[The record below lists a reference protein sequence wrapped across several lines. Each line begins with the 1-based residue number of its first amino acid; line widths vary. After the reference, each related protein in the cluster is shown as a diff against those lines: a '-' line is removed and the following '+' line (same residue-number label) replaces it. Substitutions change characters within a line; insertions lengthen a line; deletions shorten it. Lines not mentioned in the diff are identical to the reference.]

1 MADKQVEIE
10 VVTKTDITEV
20 EDLQTAL
27 EETEASAEKVAES
40 LENVGDPNV
49 EKISSDFDE
58 VGKSADEASEEVDKF
73 QNSLDL
79 IDSAAL
85 LGISKELDQ
94 IGSKAEGMA
103 QDMNTAAISVG
114 QLATQTGIAEPQ
126 MVSLINSISNA
137 TFPNDEAMMYVKSLD
152 QMGVASENFAA
163 SATNLDRINDAFGLG
178 AQTTNSLG
186 QELGVLGVD
195 MNNVSAS
202 FNALAYANAN
212 TVGGMDNYFSF
223 LKRYDAQFNELGYD
237 VDQASIIIA
246 AATQKYGGG
255 RAALSGLSSAL
266 KEADGDTRKLEEA
279 LGIQAGT
286 LDNASAVTGQYE
298 GQLEKL
304 AKEEAEHKT
313 IIDQLGAAWEDV
325 SLSMSPVM
333 APMASIMGLIGNA
346 GSFAVGIN
354 GLVTLANSM
363 RGLSLVTYAKAA
375 ADGVAAA
382 AQWALNLAMSANP
395 IGLVIIAIVALI
407 AVLGYL
413 YFNNE
418 QVRNAINA
426 LGQALIWIAR
436 VIVGTATN
444 AVSNFT
450 STIASLPARL
460 SSELNQ
466 MLSAV
471 NKWAS
476 TLPQKFWDAGVNAVR
491 NFLAALGIASPGTM
505 QRMLV
510 WEISEMGR
518 RTPVEGRKLLTN
530 ISSLGSDIVDEFG
543 NPTLGIG
550 FETMNN
556 NLTGGNG
563 NGYGQV
569 INLNVEVGSVDSEDR
584 VQEIVDVIRRE
595 LAWNN
600 TTAGRSV

>member
-1 MADKQVEIE
+1 
-10 VVTKTDITEV
+10 
-20 EDLQTAL
+20 
-27 EETEASAEKVAES
+27 
-40 LENVGDPNV
+40 
-49 EKISSDFDE
+49 
-58 VGKSADEASEEVDKF
+58 
-73 QNSLDL
+73 
-79 IDSAAL
+79 
-85 LGISKELDQ
+85 
-94 IGSKAEGMA
+94 
-103 QDMNTAAISVG
+103 MNTAAISVG

-363 RGLSLVTYAKAA
+363 RGLTLVTYAKAA

-382 AQWALNLAMSANP
+382 AQWALDLAMSANP

-418 QVRNAINA
+418 QVRNAVNA
-426 LGQALIWIAR
+426 LGQALIWVAG
-436 VIVGTATN
+436 VIVDTATN

-450 STIASLPARL
+450 STIASLPGRL
-460 SSELNQ
+460 STELNN

-471 NKWAS
+471 SDWAT
-476 TLPQKFWDAGVNAVR
+476 TLPQKFWDAGVNAVK

-518 RTPVEGRKLLTN
+518 RTPVEGRKLLSN

-543 NPTLGIG
+543 NPTLGVG
-550 FETMNN
+550 FDNTLNSS
-556 NLTGGNG
+556 LT
-563 NGYGQV
+563 
-569 INLNVEVGSVDSEDR
+569 S
-584 VQEIVDVIRRE
+584 IRQNP
-595 LAWNN
+595 L
-600 TTAGRSV
+600 SIPLS